1 MFVALG
7 PCKVHE
13 GPCWQIKFTKS
24 SVKPQHR
31 RIHVMKQ
38 TCLLY
43 THEKTISVV
52 LEWPVWC
59 CSSYTKQK
67 VFDDDT
73 PFCLEVPKFLH
84 PALKQKGVFM
94 ELDIYEASLQ
104 PASASAFSI
113 HYLQSI

>member
-1 MFVALG
+1 
-7 PCKVHE
+7 
-13 GPCWQIKFTKS
+13 
-24 SVKPQHR
+24 
-31 RIHVMKQ
+31 MKQ

-73 PFCLEVPKFLH
+73 TFCLEVPKFLH

-94 ELDIYEASLQ
+94 ELDIYDEFATCKCFQYSL
-104 PASASAFSI
+104 STI
-113 HYLQSI
+113 HLT